1 MTRLARVALGLL
13 LFLALAASARGGSFP
28 GLELYW
34 GKTVEPGEVVG
45 IRGNSWFPQITG
57 CEMPVHLTLTDS
69 GGHSLGMGTIK
80 HRNDDFVG
88 EVSGFK
94 TIPVN
99 ARAGKAT
106 LRGRQELRVGV
117 RHFGCFTI
125 GSHTIRLRNVTVL
138 GESGNDPPVIGNLAA
153 EDAAHGSSSAIRWS
167 QSEAAATTV
176 TLSFLFTPK
185 HPIVVGTLLS
195 GDRPAGANA
204 IAFDG
209 MFDGQPLPLG
219 RYRVKVQ
226 AKDASGAFSAIKKI
240 DFSLGVG

>member
-1 MTRLARVALGLL
+1 MSRPARVALGLV
-13 LFLALAASARGGSFP
+13 LFLTLAGGARAGSFP

-34 GKTVEPGEVVG
+34 GKTVEPGDVVG

-57 CEMPVHLTLTDS
+57 CEMPVHLRLIDS
-69 GGHSLGMGTIK
+69 GGHSLSMGTIE

-99 ARAGKAT
+99 ARAGTAT

-117 RHFGCFTI
+117 KHFGCFTI
-125 GSHTIRLRNVTVL
+125 GSHTIRLRNVKVL
-138 GESGNDPPVIGNLAA
+138 GESGNDPPVISNLAA
-153 EDAAHGSSSAIRWS
+153 EGATHGSSSAIRWT
-167 QSEAAATTV
+167 QSEAAAVTV

-185 HPIVVGTLLS
+185 HPIVVGTLLA
-195 GDRPAGANA
+195 GERPAGGNE

-209 MFDGQPLPLG
+209 TFEGQPLPLG

-226 AKDASGAFSAIKKI
+226 AKDASGAFSAIKKT

>member
-1 MTRLARVALGLL
+1 MTRPARVALGLV

-34 GKTVEPGEVVG
+34 GKTVEPGGSVG
-45 IRGNSWFPQITG
+45 IRGYSWFPQLTG
-57 CEMPVHLTLTDS
+57 CEMPVRLTLIDS
-69 GGHSLGMGTIK
+69 GGHSLSMGTIK

-125 GSHTIRLRNVTVL
+125 GSHTMRLRNVTVL
-138 GESGNDPPVIGNLAA
+138 GESGNDPPLIGNLAA
-153 EDAAHGSSSAIRWS
+153 EDAVHGSASAIRWN
-167 QSEAAATTV
+167 QSEAAAATV

-185 HPIVVGTLLS
+185 RPIVVGTLLS
-195 GDRPAGANA
+195 GDRAAGANA

-209 MFDGQPLPLG
+209 TFEGQPLPLG
-219 RYRVKVQ
+219 RYRARIQ
-226 AKDASGAFSAIKKI
+226 AKDASGAFSAIKTI